1 MLAVHGQ
8 SVAREDDD
16 LGRSSHLCVSDSL
29 AVCYRQEPKSPLP
42 QLDTSTFFFSVLFLV
57 YNVYTKIVNTS
68 RELNHFIRQTV
79 CRFPSKDFKY
89 ITVPCLSLLTS
100 WLRMRFTISFWCL
113 WCREESKKIM
123 RRSIVGKNEGER
135 TSHRVGL
142 VWKWNPHIFISMKR
156 VQFRYWRLTRLFLG
170 IHLEMQ
176 LESSPSSTCVKQNN
190 NVPPPLPIL
199 VSFYSPS
206 VTFLQFAPYKNC
218 ELIREANPRNRT
230 LFAFLYFRRYSRR
243 INERDC
249 TFCTL

>member
-190 NVPPPLPIL
+190 NVPPPPSRFLCRSTPLLSLFCNSLPTKI
-199 VSFYSPS
+199 VSSF
-206 VTFLQFAPYKNC
+206 
-218 ELIREANPRNRT
+218 E
-230 LFAFLYFRRYSRR
+230 RR
-243 INERDC
+243 IPEIVPYSLSCIFDDI
-249 TFCTL
+249 LEG